1 MGFGFESLGH
11 PAQCHQKS
19 PPVRDSFSNP
29 WGIPRSA
36 IKKAPPV
43 WDSFSNPWG
52 IPRSTIKK
60 GPLVQ
65 RGLPT
70 QWAGD
75 CFTNNSSVTTATLD
89 RATSFC
95 WEEAYIFF

>member
-1 MGFGFESLGH
+1 MGFVFESLGH

-19 PPVRDSFSNP
+19 PPVRDSFSNL
-29 WGIPRSA
+29 
-36 IKKAPPV
+36 
-43 WDSFSNPWG
+43 WG